1 MKAYIACSMFCK
13 LLLAVIWSVGLC
25 TGAKA
30 HNALTDT
37 LSTSTNV
44 ATKSYEPKGRDKKYY
59 KSLTPEE
66 RSRTRRADELMRK
79 VFSYGEQ
86 FSMDSLQYVS
96 DVYLRHVMHTKRN
109 GPIVRYIPGML
120 RLERG
125 HNDYLSEAH
134 LKLQYRA
141 PGQIDCKV
149 IAFHTTA
156 KYQSEQRFHSLGR
169 FNFQIYESKL
179 FLDGILN
186 PLHKRNRRFYRYTY
200 VFISKLN
207 DSVPPTARI
216 NITPRFSNDQL
227 VTGFIDM
234 DLSSGAVRNF
244 TFQFRY
250 QLRQITVNARMGT
263 DGCQSILPNRL
274 RIVSKFKLL
283 GNKVNEV
290 MEIHSAHNFTCPVNT
305 QFSKQSKYDLTQL
318 CLLRIDTTRVINNF
332 DYFAKYRKFPLRKA
346 EENIVQLY
354 KQKHESQTD
363 SIALQQAD
371 EALSNASEVDSQTS
385 ETDDFD
391 LASDGLEDALELKDD
406 KQDNRHPKRW
416 FGERT
421 QTLLLSSNHFKLSD
435 HSRIKLPPIITPS
448 MVGWSRTK
456 GFSLKARARWDLFT
470 HFSTT
475 LPRMEFTPSI
485 GYSFKQK
492 QIYWEVPLLVRFSH
506 RYDGIFSFNA
516 GGGAHMYNSR
526 QADELRHKLEGIEK
540 YDSLLHIIDHYG
552 FHDYRDAHIQTD
564 ASFSLLP
571 GLRFTLG
578 GCYHRR
584 GLIEWNELA
593 EASGMKKHFSSLGPR
608 VQIEWTPAQYY
619 YCEGKRRL
627 PLYSNY
633 PTLLFSY
640 ERGYALGRGQTH
652 YERFEGDLR
661 YRLSLYAMRT
671 LFFRMGGG
679 VYTQRGNDC
688 FLDYDYFK
696 FSYMPAQWNDDMT
709 GKFQLLNS
717 RWYNESRYYVRFTG
731 TYESPMLLFSRL
743 PYLSKVVQKER
754 VYLNLLSVK
763 ALNFYSEIG
772 YGFSTNI
779 VDLGAFIGFAPDHS
793 IDFGCKV
800 VLKFFED

>member
-1 MKAYIACSMFCK
+1 MKANIACSMFCK

-526 QADELRHKLEGIEK
+526 QADELRHKLEGIENTIPCFT
-540 YDSLLHIIDHYG
+540 SSIIMV
-552 FHDYRDAHIQTD
+552 
-564 ASFSLLP
+564 
-571 GLRFTLG
+571 FTT
-578 GCYHRR
+578 
-584 GLIEWNELA
+584 IA
-593 EASGMKKHFSSLGPR
+593 M
-608 VQIEWTPAQYY
+608 
-619 YCEGKRRL
+619 
-627 PLYSNY
+627 
-633 PTLLFSY
+633 PTYKPMPVS
-640 ERGYALGRGQTH
+640 
-652 YERFEGDLR
+652 
-661 YRLSLYAMRT
+661 
-671 LFFRMGGG
+671 
-679 VYTQRGNDC
+679 VC
-688 FLDYDYFK
+688 F
-696 FSYMPAQWNDDMT
+696 
-709 GKFQLLNS
+709 
-717 RWYNESRYYVRFTG
+717 
-731 TYESPMLLFSRL
+731 
-743 PYLSKVVQKER
+743 
-754 VYLNLLSVK
+754 
-763 ALNFYSEIG
+763 
-772 YGFSTNI
+772 
-779 VDLGAFIGFAPDHS
+779 PD
-793 IDFGCKV
+793 
-800 VLKFFED
+800 

>member
-37 LSTSTNV
+37 LSASTNV

-526 QADELRHKLEGIEK
+526 QADELRH
-540 YDSLLHIIDHYG
+540 
-552 FHDYRDAHIQTD
+552 
-564 ASFSLLP
+564 
-571 GLRFTLG
+571 
-578 GCYHRR
+578 
-584 GLIEWNELA
+584 
-593 EASGMKKHFSSLGPR
+593 
-608 VQIEWTPAQYY
+608 
-619 YCEGKRRL
+619 
-627 PLYSNY
+627 
-633 PTLLFSY
+633 
-640 ERGYALGRGQTH
+640 
-652 YERFEGDLR
+652 
-661 YRLSLYAMRT
+661 
-671 LFFRMGGG
+671 
-679 VYTQRGNDC
+679 
-688 FLDYDYFK
+688 
-696 FSYMPAQWNDDMT
+696 
-709 GKFQLLNS
+709 
-717 RWYNESRYYVRFTG
+717 
-731 TYESPMLLFSRL
+731 
-743 PYLSKVVQKER
+743 
-754 VYLNLLSVK
+754 
-763 ALNFYSEIG
+763 
-772 YGFSTNI
+772 
-779 VDLGAFIGFAPDHS
+779 
-793 IDFGCKV
+793 
-800 VLKFFED
+800 